1 LYQEAKALLEKGEIA
16 QAERVYR
23 RIIAA
28 EPKNAGGYVGLGTC
42 LITQGDLAEA
52 ERAYNRALEFEPN
65 SGMAI
70 TGLGS
75 VAYRQGDFKLAV
87 SFYQRVLAS
96 GAYLAEAHW
105 GLALAYDA
113 LNDSEQAL
121 HHYES
126 FLERAPNSNLAGQ
139 ARANM
144 EKLRAEKNKGRK

>member
-1 LYQEAKALLEKGEIA
+1 LYQEAKALLEKGEVA
-16 QAERVYR
+16 QAERVYC

-28 EPKNAGGYVGLGTC
+28 EPNNAGGYIGLGTC
-42 LITQGDLAEA
+42 LITQWDLAEA
-52 ERAYNRALEFEPN
+52 ERAYKRALELEPN

-87 SFYQRVLAS
+87 SYYQRVLAS

-113 LNDSEQAL
+113 LHDGEQAL

-126 FLERAPNSNLAGQ
+126 FLERAPNSNFAGQ
-139 ARANM
+139 ARA
-144 EKLRAEKNKGRK
+144 KIKDLRAEKEQKP